1 MMIMTMLAVIII
13 VLPRIINNV
22 LTSSYHCNPPHKQTT
37 VKDNSTTY
45 IFFHNFNVLYPHILH
60 IVCVN
65 LMQKYTRIVIL
76 IHRMTSQDDWWSFS
90 LQIEMFSI
98 VTFKFPDW
106 IVLICSRTY
115 RWWSSCKVMRV
126 VSYRLPWSPLPLASL
141 SSLPFCEN
149 YSWGH
154 HILSKIWNFVICCLN
169 TTSTSVDS
177 VSKLYF
183 LCRVGSGCLCVVR
196 LVRCVQHYLS
206 TIWILT
212 PRHTATPWLRFT
224 HQAVTE

>member
-1 MMIMTMLAVIII
+1 MTRVRTGCWAAGHSATGHGRVSGPPKLLTMNCLSMTVMMTMMIMTMLAVIII
-13 VLPRIINNV
+13 VLSRIINNV

-37 VKDNSTTY
+37 VKDDSTTY
-45 IFFHNFNVLYPHILH
+45 NFNALYPHIPH

-141 SSLPFCEN
+141 PSLTFFQRKK

-154 HILSKIWNFVICCLN
+154 HIWSFCARFV
-169 TTSTSVDS
+169 
-177 VSKLYF
+177 F
-183 LCRVGSGCLCVVR
+183 CV
-196 LVRCVQHYLS
+196 
-206 TIWILT
+206 
-212 PRHTATPWLRFT
+212 A
-224 HQAVTE
+224 

>member
-1 MMIMTMLAVIII
+1 
-13 VLPRIINNV
+13 
-22 LTSSYHCNPPHKQTT
+22 
-37 VKDNSTTY
+37 
-45 IFFHNFNVLYPHILH
+45 
-60 IVCVN
+60 
-65 LMQKYTRIVIL
+65 MQKYTHIVIL

-141 SSLPFCEN
+141 SSLPFCQREN
-149 YSWGH
+149 CSWGH
-154 HILSKIWNFVICCLN
+154 QVILHKIWIFCCLN
-169 TTSTSVDS
+169 LTRFSVQTLFS
-177 VSKLYF
+177 LQSRQWMS
-183 LCRVGSGCLCVVR
+183 LCEAV
-196 LVRCVQHYLS
+196 VRCVQHYLS

-212 PRHTATPWLRFT
+212 PRHSATPWLRFT
-224 HQAVTE
+224 HPGSHWIMTWYLDNAARKIFTRWRSLAYRIVRD

>member
-1 MMIMTMLAVIII
+1 
-13 VLPRIINNV
+13 
-22 LTSSYHCNPPHKQTT
+22 
-37 VKDNSTTY
+37 
-45 IFFHNFNVLYPHILH
+45 
-60 IVCVN
+60 
-65 LMQKYTRIVIL
+65 MQKYTHTVIL

-126 VSYRLPWSPLPLASL
+126 VSYRLMVATATGVSLLFAILPTRELFLRPSGHFAQDLDFLLLKPNIDISRFSVQTLVSL
-141 SSLPFCEN
+141 QSRQWMSLCEA
-149 YSWGH
+149 
-154 HILSKIWNFVICCLN
+154 
-169 TTSTSVDS
+169 
-177 VSKLYF
+177 
-183 LCRVGSGCLCVVR
+183 VVR

-212 PRHTATPWLRFT
+212 PRHSATPRLRFT
-224 HQAVTE
+224 HPGSHWIMTWYLDNAARKIFTRWRSLAYRIVRD

>member
-1 MMIMTMLAVIII
+1 MF
-13 VLPRIINNV
+13 

-37 VKDNSTTY
+37 VKDDSTTY
-45 IFFHNFNVLYPHILH
+45 NFNALYPHIPH

-126 VSYRLPWSPLPLASL
+126 VSYRLPGSPLPLASL
-141 SSLPFCEN
+141 SSLLFCQREN
-149 YSWGH
+149 ILEAIILGH
-154 HILSKIWNFVICCLN
+154 FAKDLDFLLLKPNIDISRFSNQTLFSLQSRQWMSLCGAAGAMCSALFVNNLN
-169 TTSTSVDS
+169 TDTTTQCDT
-177 VSKLYF
+177 LTDW
-183 LCRVGSGCLCVVR
+183 GS
-196 LVRCVQHYLS
+196 H
-206 TIWILT
+206 I
-212 PRHTATPWLRFT
+212 
-224 HQAVTE
+224 QAVTE